1 MLMLSR
7 VRPYVKFKSRD
18 HMLSLSHVRPYVKYN
33 SRMA

>member
-7 VRPYVKFKSRD
+7 VQPYVKFKSRD
-18 HMLSLSHVRPYVKYN
+18 HMLSLSRVRPYVKFK

>member
-1 MLMLSR
+1 MLSR

-18 HMLSLSHVRPYVKYN
+18 HMLSFSHVRPYVKFK

>member
-18 HMLSLSHVRPYVKYN
+18 HMLSLSRVRPYVKFK

>member
-18 HMLSLSHVRPYVKYN
+18 YMLSLSRVRPYVKFK